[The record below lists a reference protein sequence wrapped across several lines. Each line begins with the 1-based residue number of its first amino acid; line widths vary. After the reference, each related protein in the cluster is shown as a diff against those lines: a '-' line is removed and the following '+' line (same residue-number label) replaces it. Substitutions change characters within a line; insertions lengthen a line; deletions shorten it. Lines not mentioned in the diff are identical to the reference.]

1 MKKLSCSGRVHPFFL
16 LITIILAVI
25 PMGFYGMY
33 LFIAP
38 SLPEM
43 SSLQKAPLLKPLQ
56 VYSADNE
63 LIAEYGGKLSIP
75 MEYDQIPKKFTYAFL
90 AAEDSSFFEH
100 SGISFKGLGRAVSE
114 AVTGSNVQT
123 GGSTITMQV
132 AKNYYLSP
140 ERTIKRKLT
149 EVFFSTKN

>member
-1 MKKLSCSGRVHPFFL
+1 MKKLSCSGLVHPFFL
-16 LITIILAVI
+16 ILIIILVSI

-33 LFIAP
+33 LYIAP

-43 SSLQKAPLLKPLQ
+43 STLKKAPLLKPLQ

-63 LIAEYGGKLSIP
+63 LIAEYGGKLSVP
-75 MEYDQIPKKFTYAFL
+75 VEYDQIPPAFIHAFL

-114 AVTGSNVQT
+114 SITGSNVQS
-123 GGSTITMQV
+123 GGSTLHHYH
-132 AKNYYLSP
+132 AGGEELLFKP
-140 ERTIKRKLT
+140 
-149 EVFFSTKN
+149 

>member
-1 MKKLSCSGRVHPFFL
+1 MKKLSSSGHVHPFFL
-16 LITIILAVI
+16 VLIIILVSV

-33 LFIAP
+33 LYIAP

-43 SSLQKAPLLKPLQ
+43 SSLKKAPLLKPLQ
-56 VYSADNE
+56 VYTADNE
-63 LIAEYGGKLSIP
+63 LISEYGGKLSVP
-75 MEYDQIPKKFTYAFL
+75 VEYNQIPPTFIHAFL

-114 AVTGSNVQT
+114 TITGSDVQT

-132 AKNYYLSP
+132 VK
-140 ERTIKRKLT
+140 III
-149 EVFFSTKN
+149 